1 MSTHSLE
8 VSKSRR
14 TFVSPLAWLAL
25 FASTSAGAMAC
36 NSGQTT
42 SPSVGLTE
50 PVRPPK
56 FPDQGRGVPRV
67 ETDTLYSMYL
77 TPGIH
82 RVCAGPAPFF
92 RFDSARTAKAD
103 PTLQT
108 LANCM
113 KDGALKGK
121 GIRLIGRAD
130 PRGTEEYNDKL
141 GLERAK
147 SVKDY
152 LVKAGV
158 EESRIETLS
167 RGKDD
172 ASPDP
177 EDWPKDRRVQI
188 ELAE

>member
-1 MSTHSLE
+1 LSVTLV
-8 VSKSRR
+8 VS
-14 TFVSPLAWLAL
+14 A
-25 FASTSAGAMAC
+25 ASASMAC
-36 NSGQTT
+36 NSGQTK

-50 PVRPPK
+50 PIRPPK
-56 FPDQGRGVPRV
+56 FPDQGRGAPRV

-77 TPGIH
+77 TPGI
-82 RVCAGPAPFF
+82 RSVCAGPAPFF

-130 PRGTEEYNDKL
+130 PRGTEEYNEKL

-158 EESRIETLS
+158 EEARIETLS
-167 RGKDD
+167 RGKED

-188 ELAE
+188 ELAD